1 MSSSHFESAYNPK
14 TAERDEAA
22 ASCLQ
27 ISYLVSKAAV
37 FQRFAQQI
45 GEQMA
50 EACSDPRYA
59 EQAVVDGL
67 ANFLKVVCELTVK
80 WLNHVSGV

>member
-1 MSSSHFESAYNPK
+1 M
-14 TAERDEAA
+14 
-22 ASCLQ
+22 
-27 ISYLVSKAAV
+27 
-37 FQRFAQQI
+37 FQLFAQQI

-50 EACSDPRYA
+50 EICSDPKYM

-80 WLNHVSGV
+80 RLNRLSKA

>member
-1 MSSSHFESAYNPK
+1 MSSAYLEATPDSK
-14 TAERDEAA
+14 TTEQQEAIV
-22 ASCLQ
+22 SSPQ
-27 ISYLVSKAAV
+27 VSYLVPKAAV

-59 EQAVVDGL
+59 EQAVADGL
-67 ANFLKVVCELTVK
+67 ANFLKVVGELTVK
-80 WLNHVSGV
+80 RLNNVSSV